1 MHHKLANTFKGPYMC
16 SELLPN
22 DNLKLT
28 PLNGIKPI
36 TAHKNNCKK
45 GITRPDH
52 LLLNDTSDNSTLNK
66 TDPKTEPIFHYSD
79 ELSRQPLNDLLL
91 DDNETLIIPQ
101 LDPGTEENDE
111 PELHPTTP
119 PDDSH
124 HDSTQPPPDPTPTG
138 ARRKP
143 GRPPGTSVS
152 QSEKD
157 AASNLFDTANLT
169 KRPITRS
176 NKRAEELLI
185 PLQPGT
191 VPLEKQL
198 NRAYDALKD
207 VLKRK
212 KRKEGKEIRDD
223 TELDDST
230 DDND

>member
-1 MHHKLANTFKGPYMC
+1 MC
-16 SELLPN
+16 TEILSN

-45 GITRPDH
+45 SIVCPDH
-52 LLLNDTSDNSTLNK
+52 LLLNDTSDTIVNTDNPTNK
-66 TDPKTEPIFHYSD
+66 PLFNYSD
-79 ELSRQPLNDLLL
+79 QLAQQPHTNWLL
-91 DDNETLIIPQ
+91 DDNAELNITH
-101 LDPGTEENDE
+101 LDPGNEENEE
-111 PELHPTTP
+111 PEPHPTTP
-119 PDDSH
+119 PDIAEPE
-124 HDSTQPPPDPTPTG
+124 TPPPQDPTSTG

-143 GRPPGTSVS
+143 GRPPGTNVS

-157 AASNLFDTANLT
+157 SASHLFDAANLT
-169 KRPITRS
+169 RKPLTRS
-176 NKRAEELLI
+176 HKRAEELLI

-212 KRKEGKEIRDD
+212 KRKEIRDD
-223 TELDDST
+223 RA
-230 DDND
+230 